1 MARQHT
7 TSQSLIS
14 MVRPALVSLG
24 LVILFGKL
32 DEPAGPLMTN
42 LLGAAART
50 ALELLLSLVLAAWQ
64 ALQAYAFDHQWFSP
78 CPFQILVSFW
88 RLLHVVAGAA

>member
-7 TSQSLIS
+7 TSQSPKS
-14 MVRPALVSLG
+14 VAGAVLVGLG

-32 DEPAGPLMTN
+32 DEPAARLMTN

-50 ALELLLSLVLAAWQ
+50 ALELLLSQLPAAWQ
-64 ALQAYAFDHQWFSP
+64 ALEAGAFDHHWFSG
-78 CPFQILVSFW
+78 CPFEMLVSCW
-88 RLLHVVAGAA
+88 PLLHTVAGAL